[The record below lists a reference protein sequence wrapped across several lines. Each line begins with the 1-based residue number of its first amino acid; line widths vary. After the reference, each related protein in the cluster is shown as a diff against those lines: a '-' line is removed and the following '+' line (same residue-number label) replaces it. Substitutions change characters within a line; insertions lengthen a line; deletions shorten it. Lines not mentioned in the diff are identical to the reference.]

1 VETKTRKLIVIHGK
15 HLPKAGIDHLHV
27 PRKEGGRELMK
38 LEEANVVEITK
49 LKEYVDSKEH
59 PLIQTVRM
67 YQHTTNSAMLQ
78 TAKSLERELQR
89 GTRKIK
95 DGVAQKPKERL

>member
-1 VETKTRKLIVIHGK
+1 VETKTRKLIAILGK
-15 HLPKAGIDHLHV
+15 HLQKAGIDQLHV

-38 LEEANVVEITK
+38 LEEAHVEITK

-59 PLIQTVRM
+59 PLIQTVRI

-78 TAKSLERELQR
+78 TAKSLKRE
-89 GTRKIK
+89 
-95 DGVAQKPKERL
+95 